1 MNSFWLKASIFPGW
15 FMVFWSL
22 GFNLFAQ
29 TGSPGDFPLT
39 FGPNQRIYPGTL
51 NQTEVFITRHPSD
64 PDILW
69 ASCNTLNFV
78 PFFISEGIYVS
89 IDGGKSWRGSDSC
102 NGAPIAYHGGDPGIT
117 VDHNG
122 TFILTRLGRSP
133 FVGLYSHFSSDNG
146 MTFSSQ
152 KVISTDDLERAALAT
167 NTIPGTPGYG
177 RTYAGWIK
185 FAHPFP
191 MMFAHTDDG
200 AGSWSIP
207 GQLNQP
213 PRRSAGG
220 DIAIGPNGEVY
231 VCWAGVTDV
240 SPFREVQVGFASS
253 LNGGTDWTIHESAYA
268 MNGINGMLAE
278 KGGIRV
284 NGLPAIAVDVTEG
297 SRKGWIYIVTGEKGL
312 PPAGSDPD
320 IILHRS
326 ADGGATWSPGIRI
339 NQDPPDNGKIQYF
352 PTIHV
357 DIKGNLY
364 VIYYDD
370 RNTTSDSAAV
380 FLARSTDGGD
390 TWKEYEISDR
400 RFKPIPIGGLG
411 QGYQGDNIDITS
423 TPTHL
428 WPVWMDN
435 RTGTYQ
441 IWSVPILIS
450 QLENVHENPE
460 TILQPGCR
468 IFPNPSSGLFTVEF
482 TLSSAG
488 MVQLTLV
495 NPLGQTLVTIRD
507 EYMQPGTYRETVH
520 TTPSLTGNTL
530 LPGIY
535 FCRFQSGTYTSFSKM
550 MVRQK

>member
-1 MNSFWLKASIFPGW
+1 MNSSRIKIHIYRGWLSLFWLTGLNIG
-15 FMVFWSL
+15 
-22 GFNLFAQ
+22 AQ
-29 TGSPGDFPLT
+29 TVISGDLPLS

-64 PDILW
+64 PGILW
-69 ASCNTLNFV
+69 VSCNTLNFV

-89 IDGGKSWRGSDSC
+89 IDGGKTWRGSDSC
-102 NGAPIAYHGGDPGIT
+102 NGPPIAYHGGDPGIT
-117 VDHNG
+117 IDHNG
-122 TFILTRLGRSP
+122 TFILTRLGRTP
-133 FVGLYSHFSSDNG
+133 FVGLYSHFSNDNG

-191 MMFAHTDDG
+191 MMFSYTDNG
-200 AGSWSIP
+200 AGSWSAP
-207 GQLNQP
+207 RQLNQP

-220 DIAIGPNGEVY
+220 DVAIGPNGEVY
-231 VCWAGVTDV
+231 ICWAGVTDV
-240 SPFREVQVGFASS
+240 SPFREVQAGFASS
-253 LNGGTDWTIHESAYA
+253 LNGGADWSINESAYA

-297 SRKGWIYIVTGEKGL
+297 SRKGWIYVVTGEKGL

-326 ADGGATWSPGIRI
+326 VDGGATWSPGIRV

-352 PTIHV
+352 PTIHI
-357 DIKGNLY
+357 DIKGNIY
-364 VIYYDD
+364 VIFYDD
-370 RNTTSDSAAV
+370 RNTTSDSASV

-441 IWSVPILIS
+441 IWTVPILIS
-450 QLENVHENPE
+450 HLDNVNENSEAE
-460 TILQPGCR
+460 SQPVCR
-468 IFPNPSSGLFTVEF
+468 IFPNPASGWFTIEV
-482 TLSSAG
+482 TLSAPG
-488 MVQLTLV
+488 QVQLTV
-495 NPLGQTLVTIRD
+495 NNPLGQTLEAIRD
-507 EYMQPGTYRETVH
+507 EYMFPGTYREMVNINR
-520 TTPSLTGNTL
+520 PSPGNIL

-535 FCRFQSGTYTSFSKM
+535 FCRFQSGRYISFSKM
-550 MVRQK
+550 IVR

>member
-1 MNSFWLKASIFPGW
+1 MNRFWAKVIMYFVTFS
-15 FMVFWSL
+15 VFCVQGPYLW
-22 GFNLFAQ
+22 GQ
-29 TGSPGDFPLT
+29 TGTDDNLPLS
-39 FGPNQRIYPGTL
+39 FGPNQRIYPGSL
-51 NQTEVFITRHPSD
+51 NQTEVFIASNPGN

-69 ASCNTLNFV
+69 VSCNTLNFV
-78 PFFISEGIYVS
+78 PFFVSEGIYVS
-89 IDGGKSWRGSDSC
+89 TDGGKNWRGSDSC

-117 VDHNG
+117 IDQHG

-133 FVGLYSHFSSDNG
+133 FAGLYSHFSKDNG
-146 MTFSSQ
+146 ETFSSQ

-200 AGSWSIP
+200 AGNWSAP
-207 GQLNQP
+207 RQLNQP

-231 VCWAGVTDV
+231 VCWSGVTDI
-240 SPFREVQVGFASS
+240 SPFREVQVGFAAS
-253 LNGGTDWTIHESAYA
+253 LNGGVDWIINESAYA
-268 MNGINGMLAE
+268 MNGINGMLSE

-284 NGLPAIAVDVTEG
+284 NGLPAMAVDVTEG
-297 SRKGWIYIVTGEKGL
+297 SRKGWIYVVTGEKGL
-312 PPAGSDPD
+312 PPAGADPD

-326 ADGGATWSPGIRI
+326 VDGGATWSPGIRV
-339 NQDPPDNGKIQYF
+339 NQDPTDNGKIQYF
-352 PTIHV
+352 PTIHI
-357 DIKGNLY
+357 DAKGNLY

-370 RNTTSDSAAV
+370 RTTTADSAAV

-400 RFKPIPIGGLG
+400 RFKPVPIGGLG

-435 RTGTYQ
+435 RTGIYQ
-441 IWSVPILIS
+441 IWTVPILIS
-450 QLENVHENPE
+450 QLDNVHENPGMADW
-460 TILQPGCR
+460 QGCH
-468 IFPNPSSGLFTVEF
+468 IFPNPASGHFTVEF
-482 TLSSAG
+482 TVPAPGRVHLS
-488 MVQLTLV
+488 LI
-495 NPLGQTLVTIRD
+495 NPLGQTLITLID
-507 EYMQPGTYRETVH
+507 EYMFPGTYREVVPTILS
-520 TTPSLTGNTL
+520 SLGHQL
-530 LPGIY
+530 LPGIC
-535 FCRFQSGTYTSFSKM
+535 FCRFQTGKYTTFSRI
-550 MVRQK
+550 MVR